1 MIKAAIF
8 ILTQN
13 TIERKVY
20 LKTSLYFLFK
30 NFNAKYKYPV
40 IILHEG
46 DYTEDAMK
54 DIITGIRGE
63 CRNLVS
69 FKKIDKED
77 FVIPSHINTDKMNEI
92 IDLRVVPYWRN
103 QKYRSMCNFWLKNI
117 YKYTGNYE
125 YVMRIDDDSIIEEPI
140 KYDLFELMRDKDYT
154 YMSNIIHLD
163 CSLCNYG
170 MKEFFIKYNEEAT
183 AAATAATAATPTIK
197 TTREKINEL
206 FMEHTL
212 KSDSGYF
219 ENFKKLYKGIN
230 DAEYLGDT
238 VELSMPFMYYNNFN
252 IISVDTWNKPEI
264 QDIVKKIDEQG
275 YIYYCRWGDAPL
287 QTIILSL
294 YDSSRISKVNFKY
307 SKRLQREAF
316 KDDNGALH
324 SFMPNDYENS
334 SCVAEAAEAAGAA
347 GAAKNSQK

>member
-13 TIERKVY
+13 TIERKIY

-46 DYTEDAMK
+46 DYTEDAK
-54 DIITGIRGE
+54 NDIIAGIRSE
-63 CRNLVS
+63 CRSLLT
-69 FKKIDKED
+69 FKQIDEED
-77 FVIPSHINTDKMNEI
+77 FTIPSHIDKEKMDSI
-92 IDLRVVPYWRN
+92 IDLRIVPYWRN
-103 QKYRSMCNFWLKNI
+103 QKYRFMCNFWLKHF
-117 YKYTGNYE
+117 YKYTTDYE

-140 KYDLFELMRDKDYT
+140 KYDLFELMRDKDYI
-154 YMSNIIHLD
+154 YLSNIIHLD

-170 MKEFFIKYNEEAT
+170 MKDFFIKYYQEQAT
-183 AAATAATAATPTIK
+183 AQPK
-197 TTREKINEL
+197 LDKINEL
-206 FMEHTL
+206 FMDHKLTN
-212 KSDSGYF
+212 DNGYF
-219 ENFKKLYKGIN
+219 NNFKKLYKSIH
-230 DAEYLGDT
+230 DKEYDGET

-294 YDSSRISKVNFKY
+294 YDSSRITKVNFKY
-307 SKRLQREAF
+307 SKRLQRESF
-316 KDDNGALH
+316 KDDYGALH
-324 SFMPNDYENS
+324 SFMPNDYENN
-334 SCVAEAAEAAGAA
+334 SCVL
-347 GAAKNSQK
+347 KNSKK

>member
-46 DYTEDAMK
+46 DYTEDAK
-54 DIITGIRGE
+54 SEILAGVRGE

-69 FKKIDKED
+69 FKEIDKED
-77 FVIPSHINTDKMNEI
+77 FTIPPHIDTDKMNEI
-92 IDLRVVPYWRN
+92 IDLHIVPYWRN
-103 QKYRSMCNFWLKNI
+103 QKYRSMCSFWLKNF
-117 YKYTGNYE
+117 YKYTEGYE

-154 YMSNIIHLD
+154 YLSNIIHLD

-170 MKEFFIKYNEEAT
+170 MKEFFIKYNEAAAAVAE
-183 AAATAATAATPTIK
+183 AAATQEQEAFPVIK
-197 TTREKINEL
+197 ASLEKINEL
-206 FMEHTL
+206 FMGHTL
-212 KSDSGYF
+212 KSDNGYF
-219 ENFKKLYKGIN
+219 ENFKKLYKSLN
-230 DAEYLGDT
+230 NNEEYVGDT

-294 YDSSRISKVNFKY
+294 YDSSRITKVNFKY

-316 KDDNGALH
+316 KDDEGALH
-324 SFMPNDYENS
+324 SFMPNDYENN
-334 SCVAEAAEAAGAA
+334 SCVM
-347 GAAKNSQK
+347 KNSKK